1 MPDVLILASCPV
13 PPVEPRADAD
23 PDLAL
28 SRTLLAALRAAKL
41 QPGDLVLFTRPV
53 PAGGDLRLFGGS
65 CEDVEEDP

>member
-13 PPVEPRADAD
+13 PPVVPQADAD

-28 SRTLLAALRAAKL
+28 SRTLLTALRAAKL

-53 PAGGDLRLFGGS
+53 SADGDLRLFGGS